1 MFQSEFIKAKHL
13 TETLKK
19 ENQDYKVRIY
29 FEKLFSFKLNLEYI
43 SINEKRT
50 RR

>member
-19 ENQDYKVRIY
+19 ENQNFKVRIHLKKIS
-29 FEKLFSFKLNLEYI
+29 FVLIFFSIQLGFI
-43 SINEKRT
+43 
-50 RR
+50 